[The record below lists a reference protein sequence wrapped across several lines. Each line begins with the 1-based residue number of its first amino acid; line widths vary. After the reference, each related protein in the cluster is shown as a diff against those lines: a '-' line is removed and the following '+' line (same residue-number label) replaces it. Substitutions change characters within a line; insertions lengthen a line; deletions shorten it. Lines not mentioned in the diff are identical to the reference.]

1 MTFDSTLPSGFDQAK
16 ARVAIVD
23 DESDVRQA
31 LVRGLEKHGFLCRPF
46 RSGVDFLESLEF
58 ELPDCIVLDTQMPEM
73 DGLTV
78 LGQLPTETLAIPVIM
93 LTSQGEIGL
102 AAKAMRS
109 GAADFAQKPVS
120 ITQFAGKIGEH
131 IAHSAELR
139 RHLAEIEQS
148 KSLMARLTPRESEI
162 AARVVDGSSNKQIAR
177 DLGISPRTV
186 EVHRANIF
194 KKLDV
199 RNAVEFALIFEK
211 AQLSAR
217 SFVR

>member
-1 MTFDSTLPSGFDQAK
+1 MDSAQPSASDQAK
-16 ARVAIVD
+16 SRVAIVD
-23 DESDVRQA
+23 DESNVRQA
-31 LVRGLEKHGFLCRPF
+31 LVRGLERHGFLCRPF
-46 RSGVDFLESLEF
+46 RSGADFLDSLEF
-58 ELPDCIVLDTQMPEM
+58 ELPDCIVLDTRMPEM
-73 DGLTV
+73 DGLAV
-78 LGQLPTETLAIPVIM
+78 LDKLPTATLAIPVIM

-102 AAKAMRS
+102 AAKAMRG
-109 GAADFAQKPVS
+109 GAADFVEKPVS
-120 ITQFAGKIGEH
+120 IKQFAKKIGEH
-131 IAHSAELR
+131 VAHSAELR
-139 RHLAEIEQS
+139 RHLTEIEQS
-148 KSLMARLTPRESEI
+148 KSLMARLTLRESEI
-162 AARVVDGSSNKQIAR
+162 AALVVDGSSNKEIAR

>member
-1 MTFDSTLPSGFDQAK
+1 MDSAQPSAADQAK
-16 ARVAIVD
+16 SRVAIVD

-31 LVRGLEKHGFLCRPF
+31 LVRGLERHGFLCRPF
-46 RSGVDFLESLEF
+46 RSGADFLDSLEF
-58 ELPDCIVLDTQMPEM
+58 ELPDCIVLDTRMPEM
-73 DGLTV
+73 DGLAV
-78 LGQLPTETLAIPVIM
+78 LGKLPTATLAIPVIM

-102 AAKAMRS
+102 AAKAMRG
-109 GAADFAQKPVS
+109 GAADFVEKPVS
-120 ITQFAGKIGEH
+120 IKQFAEKVGEH
-131 IAHSAELR
+131 VAHSAELR
-139 RHLAEIEQS
+139 RHLTEIEQS

-162 AARVVDGSSNKQIAR
+162 AALVVDGSSNKEIAR

>member
-1 MTFDSTLPSGFDQAK
+1 MDSAQPSASDQAK
-16 ARVAIVD
+16 SRVAIVD
-23 DESDVRQA
+23 DESNVRQA
-31 LVRGLEKHGFLCRPF
+31 LVRGLERHGFLCRPF
-46 RSGVDFLESLEF
+46 RSGADFLDSLEF
-58 ELPDCIVLDTQMPEM
+58 ELPDCIVLDTRMPEM
-73 DGLTV
+73 DGLAV
-78 LGQLPTETLAIPVIM
+78 LDKLPTETLAIPVIM

-102 AAKAMRS
+102 AAKAMRG
-109 GAADFAQKPVS
+109 GAADFVEKPVS
-120 ITQFAGKIGEH
+120 IKQFAKKIGEQV
-131 IAHSAELR
+131 AHSAELR
-139 RHLAEIEQS
+139 RHLTEIEQS

-162 AARVVDGSSNKQIAR
+162 AALVVDGSSNKEIAR

>member
-1 MTFDSTLPSGFDQAK
+1 MDSAQPSASDQAK
-16 ARVAIVD
+16 SRVAIVD

-31 LVRGLEKHGFLCRPF
+31 LVRGLERHGFLCRPF
-46 RSGVDFLESLEF
+46 RSGADFLDSLEF
-58 ELPDCIVLDTQMPEM
+58 ELPDCIVLDTRMPEM
-73 DGLTV
+73 DGLDV
-78 LGQLPTETLAIPVIM
+78 LGKLPTETLAIPVIM
-93 LTSQGEIGL
+93 LLTSQGEIGL
-102 AAKAMRS
+102 AAKAMRG
-109 GAADFAQKPVS
+109 GAADFVEKPVS
-120 ITQFAGKIGEH
+120 IKQFAEKVGEH
-131 IAHSAELR
+131 VAHSAELR
-139 RHLAEIEQS
+139 RHLTEIEQS

-162 AARVVDGSSNKQIAR
+162 AALVVDGSSNKEIAR